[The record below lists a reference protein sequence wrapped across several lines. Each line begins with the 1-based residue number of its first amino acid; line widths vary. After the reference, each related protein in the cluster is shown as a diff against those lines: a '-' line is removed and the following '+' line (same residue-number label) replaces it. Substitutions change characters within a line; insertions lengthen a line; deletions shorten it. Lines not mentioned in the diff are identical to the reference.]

1 MSSVNNIFQQ
11 NLLNCYNSN
20 NYRNS
25 SNTYRNSSSNSSSN
39 VFANHNTSYGLN
51 LMYTPN
57 YESNNIYYNSDG
69 PIDKC
74 STGNVV
80 FINNLPD
87 SFVKNH

>member
-20 NYRNS
+20 NYRK
-25 SNTYRNSSSNSSSN
+25 SNSNKSSHN
-39 VFANHNTSYGLN
+39 IYTNHNTSYGLN
-51 LMYTPN
+51 LMYTSN
-57 YESNNIYYNSDG
+57 YGSNHIYYNSDG